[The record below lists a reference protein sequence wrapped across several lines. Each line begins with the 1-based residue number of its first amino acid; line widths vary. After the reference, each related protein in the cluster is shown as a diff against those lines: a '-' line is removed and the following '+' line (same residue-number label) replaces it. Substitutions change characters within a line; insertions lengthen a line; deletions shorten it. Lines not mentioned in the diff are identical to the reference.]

1 MISIENV
8 SFGYTE
14 NKNMLEHVT
23 LDIPAGECILLC
35 GESGCGK
42 TTVTKLVNGLIPH
55 FTKIDHMEGGVTVA
69 DQSVTDLE
77 VYELAKLVGSVFQ
90 NPKSQFFHLDTDGEL
105 EFGLENQGV
114 APEEIRRAVERT
126 VTQLGIEPLMG
137 RNVFALSGGEKQ
149 MLAFA
154 SVYAMNPEIYML
166 DEPTANLDEDAI
178 RKLREQ
184 IILLKKQG
192 KTVVIAEHRLFFLAD
207 IIDRAVYIRN
217 GEIKQIFR
225 GEEFQALSDEE
236 RISMGLRTIHQT
248 ELRLKPAGN
257 IEPAGS
263 EKTVGS
269 EEASGGEETSGG
281 KEASG
286 SNGADSGL
294 CVRMLSCGYKKS
306 PAVFENLSFT
316 AYPGEVLGITGH
328 NGVGKSTLIRCLCGL
343 LKEKGGSITLNGRIL
358 KPKQRQKACY
368 LVMQEVNHQLFS
380 DTVFGEC
387 EQLGTADPEE
397 IRRVL
402 KHFDLDGYEDV
413 HPMALSGGQKQRL
426 AVATAV
432 LSGREVLIFDEPTS
446 GLDYRHMM
454 EVCQI
459 TKQLAKDGRIVLV
472 VSHDKEFMQ
481 EACDRLLT
489 LGGEK

>member
-1 MISIENV
+1 
-8 SFGYTE
+8 
-14 NKNMLEHVT
+14 MLEHVT

-55 FTKIDHMEGGVTVA
+55 FTKVDHMEGGVTVA
-69 DQSVTDLE
+69 DQPVTDLE

-105 EFGLENQGV
+105 EFGPENQGV

-126 VTQLGIEPLMG
+126 VTQLGIESLMG

-184 IILLKKQG
+184 IILLKKQE

-217 GEIKQIFR
+217 GEIKQIFS
-225 GEEFQALSDEE
+225 GEEFQALSDKE

-248 ELRLKPAGN
+248 ELRLKSAGN
-257 IEPAGS
+257 IESTGS
-263 EKTVGS
+263 D
-269 EEASGGEETSGG
+269 
-281 KEASG
+281 
-286 SNGADSGL
+286 ADFGL
-294 CVRMLSCGYKKS
+294 CVRALSCGYKKS

-343 LKEKGGSITLNGRIL
+343 LKEKGGSITLNGRGL

-402 KHFDLDGYEDV
+402 KHFDLDAYEDV

-426 AVATAV
+426 VVATAV

-454 EVCQI
+454 EVCRI

-489 LGGEK
+489 LGGGK

>member
-1 MISIENV
+1 
-8 SFGYTE
+8 
-14 NKNMLEHVT
+14 MLEHVT

-55 FTKIDHMEGGVTVA
+55 FTKIDHMEGSVTVA

-105 EFGLENQGV
+105 EFGPENQGV

-126 VTQLGIEPLMG
+126 VTQLGIESLMG

-217 GEIKQIFR
+217 GEIKQIFS
-225 GEEFQALSDEE
+225 GEEFQALSDKE

-248 ELRLKPAGN
+248 ELRLKSTGN
-257 IEPAGS
+257 IESTGS
-263 EKTVGS
+263 D
-269 EEASGGEETSGG
+269 
-281 KEASG
+281 
-286 SNGADSGL
+286 ADFGL
-294 CVRMLSCGYKKS
+294 CVRALSCGYKKS

-343 LKEKGGSITLNGRIL
+343 LKEKGGSITLNGRGL

-402 KHFDLDGYEDV
+402 KHFDLDAYEDV

-426 AVATAV
+426 VVATAV

-454 EVCQI
+454 EVCRI

-489 LGGEK
+489 LGGGK

>member
-55 FTKIDHMEGGVTVA
+55 FTKIDHMEGSVTVA

-105 EFGLENQGV
+105 EFGPENQGV

-126 VTQLGIEPLMG
+126 VTQLGIESLMG

-154 SVYAMNPEIYML
+154 SVYAMNPKIYML

-217 GEIKQIFR
+217 GEIKQIFS

-248 ELRLKPAGN
+248 ELRLKPAED
-257 IEPAGS
+257 IESTGS
-263 EKTVGS
+263 ERTVGS

-294 CVRMLSCGYKKS
+294 CVRALSCGYKKS

-402 KHFDLDGYEDV
+402 KHFDLDAYEDV

-454 EVCQI
+454 EVCRI

-489 LGGEK
+489 LGGGK

>member
-55 FTKIDHMEGGVTVA
+55 FTKIDHMEGNVTVA
-69 DQSVTDLE
+69 DQPVTDLE

-217 GEIKQIFR
+217 GEIKQIFS
-225 GEEFQALSDEE
+225 GEEFQALSDKE

-263 EKTVGS
+263 DT
-269 EEASGGEETSGG
+269 
-281 KEASG
+281 
-286 SNGADSGL
+286 DSGL
-294 CVRMLSCGYKKS
+294 CVRALSCGYKKS

-380 DTVFGEC
+380 DTVFREC

-402 KHFDLDGYEDV
+402 KHFDLDAYEDV

-454 EVCQI
+454 EVCRI

-489 LGGEK
+489 LGGGK

>member
-69 DQSVTDLE
+69 DRSVTDLE

-105 EFGLENQGV
+105 EFGPENQGV

-217 GEIKQIFR
+217 GEIKQIFS
-225 GEEFQALSDEE
+225 GEEFQALSDKE

-257 IEPAGS
+257 IEPTGS
-263 EKTVGS
+263 
-269 EEASGGEETSGG
+269 
-281 KEASG
+281 
-286 SNGADSGL
+286 GADSGL
-294 CVRMLSCGYKKS
+294 CVRTLSCGYKKS

-343 LKEKGGSITLNGRIL
+343 LKEKGGSITLNGWIL

-402 KHFDLDGYEDV
+402 KHFDLDAYEDV

-454 EVCQI
+454 EVCRI

-489 LGGEK
+489 LGGGK

>member
-55 FTKIDHMEGGVTVA
+55 FTKIDHMEGSVTVA

-105 EFGLENQGV
+105 EFGPENQGV

-126 VTQLGIEPLMG
+126 VTQLGIESLMG

-217 GEIKQIFR
+217 GEIKQIFS
-225 GEEFQALSDEE
+225 GEEFQALSDKE

-248 ELRLKPAGN
+248 ELRLKSAGN
-257 IEPAGS
+257 IESTGS
-263 EKTVGS
+263 D
-269 EEASGGEETSGG
+269 
-281 KEASG
+281 
-286 SNGADSGL
+286 ADFGL
-294 CVRMLSCGYKKS
+294 CVRALSCGYKKS

-343 LKEKGGSITLNGRIL
+343 LKEKGGSITLNGRGL

-402 KHFDLDGYEDV
+402 KHFDLDAYEDV
-413 HPMALSGGQKQRL
+413 HPMALSGGQRQRL
-426 AVATAV
+426 VVATAV

-454 EVCQI
+454 EVCRI

-489 LGGEK
+489 LGGGK

>member
-55 FTKIDHMEGGVTVA
+55 FTKIDHMEGSVTVA

-126 VTQLGIEPLMG
+126 VTQLGIESLMG

-217 GEIKQIFR
+217 GEIKQIFS

-248 ELRLKPAGN
+248 ELRLKPAEN

-263 EKTVGS
+263 D
-269 EEASGGEETSGG
+269 
-281 KEASG
+281 
-286 SNGADSGL
+286 ADFGL
-294 CVRMLSCGYKKS
+294 CVRALSCGYKKS

-343 LKEKGGSITLNGRIL
+343 LKEKGGSITLNGRGL

-402 KHFDLDGYEDV
+402 KHFDLDAYEDV

-426 AVATAV
+426 VVATAV

-454 EVCQI
+454 EVCRI

-489 LGGEK
+489 LGGGK

>member
-1 MISIENV
+1 
-8 SFGYTE
+8 
-14 NKNMLEHVT
+14 MLEHVT

-55 FTKIDHMEGGVTVA
+55 FTKVDHMEGGVTVA
-69 DQSVTDLE
+69 DQPVTDLE

-105 EFGLENQGV
+105 EFGPENQGV

-126 VTQLGIEPLMG
+126 VTQLGIESLMG

-184 IILLKKQG
+184 IILLKKQE

-217 GEIKQIFR
+217 GEIKQIFS
-225 GEEFQALSDEE
+225 GEEFQALSDRE

-248 ELRLKPAGN
+248 ELRLKSAGN
-257 IEPAGS
+257 IESTGS
-263 EKTVGS
+263 D
-269 EEASGGEETSGG
+269 
-281 KEASG
+281 
-286 SNGADSGL
+286 ADFGL
-294 CVRMLSCGYKKS
+294 CVRALSCGYKKS

-343 LKEKGGSITLNGRIL
+343 LKEKGGSITLNGRGL

-387 EQLGTADPEE
+387 EQLGTADSEE

-402 KHFDLDGYEDV
+402 KHFDLDAYEDV

-426 AVATAV
+426 VVATAV

-454 EVCQI
+454 EVCRI

-472 VSHDKEFMQ
+472 VSHDKDFMQ

-489 LGGEK
+489 LGGGK

>member
-55 FTKIDHMEGGVTVA
+55 FTKIDHMEGSVTVA

-105 EFGLENQGV
+105 EFGPENQGV

-126 VTQLGIEPLMG
+126 VTQLGIESLMG

-217 GEIKQIFR
+217 GEIKQIFS
-225 GEEFQALSDEE
+225 GEEFQALSDKE

-248 ELRLKPAGN
+248 ELRLKSAGN
-257 IEPAGS
+257 IESTGS
-263 EKTVGS
+263 D
-269 EEASGGEETSGG
+269 
-281 KEASG
+281 
-286 SNGADSGL
+286 ADFGL
-294 CVRMLSCGYKKS
+294 CVRALSCGYKKS

-343 LKEKGGSITLNGRIL
+343 LKEKGGSITLNGRGL

-402 KHFDLDGYEDV
+402 KHFDLDAYEDV

-426 AVATAV
+426 VVATAV

-454 EVCQI
+454 EVCRI

-489 LGGEK
+489 LGGGK

>member
-90 NPKSQFFHLDTDGEL
+90 NPKSQFFHLNTDGEL

-217 GEIKQIFR
+217 GEIKQIFS
-225 GEEFQALSDEE
+225 GEEFQALSDKE

-248 ELRLKPAGN
+248 ELRLKPAED
-257 IEPAGS
+257 IES
-263 EKTVGS
+263 TDS
-269 EEASGGEETSGG
+269 D
-281 KEASG
+281 
-286 SNGADSGL
+286 ADSGL

-402 KHFDLDGYEDV
+402 KHFDLDAYEDV

-454 EVCQI
+454 EVCRI

-489 LGGEK
+489 LGGGK

>member
-55 FTKIDHMEGGVTVA
+55 FTKIDHMEGSVTVA
-69 DQSVTDLE
+69 DQPVTDLE

-105 EFGLENQGV
+105 EFGPENQGV

-137 RNVFALSGGEKQ
+137 RNVFTLSGGEKQ

-217 GEIKQIFR
+217 GEIKRIFS
-225 GEEFQALSDEE
+225 GEEFQALSDKE

-248 ELRLKPAGN
+248 ELRLKPAED
-257 IEPAGS
+257 IESTGS
-263 EKTVGS
+263 ERTVGS
-269 EEASGGEETSGG
+269 KA
-281 KEASG
+281 ASG

-358 KPKQRQKACY
+358 KPKQRQRACY

-402 KHFDLDGYEDV
+402 KHFDLDAYEDV

-454 EVCQI
+454 EVCRI

-481 EACDRLLT
+481 EACNRLLT
-489 LGGEK
+489 LGGGK

>member
-55 FTKIDHMEGGVTVA
+55 FTKIDHMEGSVTVA

-184 IILLKKQG
+184 IILLKKQE

-217 GEIKQIFR
+217 GEIKQIFS

-248 ELRLKPAGN
+248 ELRLKPAEN

-263 EKTVGS
+263 D
-269 EEASGGEETSGG
+269 
-281 KEASG
+281 
-286 SNGADSGL
+286 ADFGL
-294 CVRMLSCGYKKS
+294 CVRALSCGYKKS

-343 LKEKGGSITLNGRIL
+343 LKEKGGSITLNGRGL

-402 KHFDLDGYEDV
+402 KHFDLDAYEDV

-426 AVATAV
+426 VVATAV

-454 EVCQI
+454 EVCRI

-489 LGGEK
+489 LGGGK

>member
-42 TTVTKLVNGLIPH
+42 TTVTKLANGLIPH
-55 FTKIDHMEGGVTVA
+55 FTKIDHMEGSVTVA

-126 VTQLGIEPLMG
+126 VTQLGIESLMG

-154 SVYAMNPEIYML
+154 SVYAMNPKIYML

-217 GEIKQIFR
+217 GEIKQIFS

-248 ELRLKPAGN
+248 ELRLKPAED
-257 IEPAGS
+257 IES
-263 EKTVGS
+263 TDS
-269 EEASGGEETSGG
+269 
-281 KEASG
+281 
-286 SNGADSGL
+286 GADSGL
-294 CVRMLSCGYKKS
+294 CVRALSCGYKKS

-397 IRRVL
+397 IRHVL
-402 KHFDLDGYEDV
+402 KHFDLDAYEDV

-454 EVCQI
+454 EVCRI

-489 LGGEK
+489 LGGGK

>member
-55 FTKIDHMEGGVTVA
+55 FTKIDHMEGSVTVA

-105 EFGLENQGV
+105 EFGPENQGV

-126 VTQLGIEPLMG
+126 VTQLGIESLMG

-217 GEIKQIFR
+217 GEIKQIFS
-225 GEEFQALSDEE
+225 GEEFQALSDRE

-248 ELRLKPAGN
+248 ELRLKSAGN
-257 IEPAGS
+257 IESTGS
-263 EKTVGS
+263 D
-269 EEASGGEETSGG
+269 
-281 KEASG
+281 
-286 SNGADSGL
+286 ADFGL
-294 CVRMLSCGYKKS
+294 CVRALSCGYKKS

-343 LKEKGGSITLNGRIL
+343 LKEKGGSITLNGRGL

-397 IRRVL
+397 IRLVL
-402 KHFDLDGYEDV
+402 KHFDLDAYEDV

-426 AVATAV
+426 VVATAV

-454 EVCQI
+454 EVCRI

-489 LGGEK
+489 LGGGK

>member
-1 MISIENV
+1 
-8 SFGYTE
+8 
-14 NKNMLEHVT
+14 MLEHVT

-55 FTKIDHMEGGVTVA
+55 FTKIDHMEGSVTVA
-69 DQSVTDLE
+69 DQPVTDLE

-105 EFGLENQGV
+105 EFGPENQGV

-217 GEIKQIFR
+217 GEIKRIFS
-225 GEEFQALSDEE
+225 GEEFQALSDKE

-248 ELRLKPAGN
+248 ELRLKPAED
-257 IEPAGS
+257 IESTGS
-263 EKTVGS
+263 ERTVGS
-269 EEASGGEETSGG
+269 KA
-281 KEASG
+281 ASG

-358 KPKQRQKACY
+358 KPKQRQRACY

-402 KHFDLDGYEDV
+402 KHFDLDAYEDV

-454 EVCQI
+454 EVCRI

-489 LGGEK
+489 LGGGK

>member
-55 FTKIDHMEGGVTVA
+55 FTKIDHMEGSVTVA

-90 NPKSQFFHLDTDGEL
+90 NPKSQFFHLDTEGEL

-126 VTQLGIEPLMG
+126 VTQLGIESLMG

-217 GEIKQIFR
+217 GEIKQIFS
-225 GEEFQALSDEE
+225 GEEFQALSDKE

-257 IEPAGS
+257 IESTSS

-269 EEASGGEETSGG
+269 E
-281 KEASG
+281 EASG

-294 CVRMLSCGYKKS
+294 CVRALSCGYKKS

-402 KHFDLDGYEDV
+402 KHFDLDAYEDV

-454 EVCQI
+454 EVCRI

-489 LGGEK
+489 LGGGK

>member
-69 DQSVTDLE
+69 DRSVTDLE

-105 EFGLENQGV
+105 EFGPENQGV

-126 VTQLGIEPLMG
+126 VTQLGIEQLMG

-178 RKLREQ
+178 RRLREQ

-217 GEIKQIFR
+217 GEIKQIFS

-248 ELRLKPAGN
+248 ELRLKPAED
-257 IEPAGS
+257 IESTGS
-263 EKTVGS
+263 ERTVGS
-269 EEASGGEETSGG
+269 E
-281 KEASG
+281 EASG

-294 CVRMLSCGYKKS
+294 CVRTLSCGYKKS

-397 IRRVL
+397 IWRVL
-402 KHFDLDGYEDV
+402 KHFDLDAYEDV

-454 EVCQI
+454 EVCRI

-489 LGGEK
+489 LGGGK

>member
-1 MISIENV
+1 
-8 SFGYTE
+8 
-14 NKNMLEHVT
+14 MLEHVT

-55 FTKIDHMEGGVTVA
+55 FTKIDHMDGSVTVA

-105 EFGLENQGV
+105 EFGPENQGV

-217 GEIKQIFR
+217 GEIKQIFS
-225 GEEFQALSDEE
+225 GEEFQALSDKE

-257 IEPAGS
+257 IESTG
-263 EKTVGS
+263 
-269 EEASGGEETSGG
+269 
-281 KEASG
+281 G

-294 CVRMLSCGYKKS
+294 CVRALSCGYKKS

-402 KHFDLDGYEDV
+402 KHFDLDAYEDV

-454 EVCQI
+454 EVCRI

-489 LGGEK
+489 LGGGK

>member
-55 FTKIDHMEGGVTVA
+55 FTKVDHMEGGVTVA
-69 DQSVTDLE
+69 DQPVTDLE

-105 EFGLENQGV
+105 EFGPENQGV

-126 VTQLGIEPLMG
+126 VTQLGIESLMG

-217 GEIKQIFR
+217 GEIKQIFS
-225 GEEFQALSDEE
+225 GEEFQALSDKK

-248 ELRLKPAGN
+248 ELRLKSAGN
-257 IEPAGS
+257 IESTGS
-263 EKTVGS
+263 ERTVGS
-269 EEASGGEETSGG
+269 EA
-281 KEASG
+281 AFG
-286 SNGADSGL
+286 SSNTDSGL
-294 CVRMLSCGYKKS
+294 CVRTLSCGYKKS

-343 LKEKGGSITLNGRIL
+343 LKEKGGSITLNGRGL

-402 KHFDLDGYEDV
+402 KHFDLDAYEDV

-426 AVATAV
+426 VVATAV

-454 EVCQI
+454 EVCRI

-489 LGGEK
+489 LGGGK

>member
-42 TTVTKLVNGLIPH
+42 TMVTKLVNGLIPH
-55 FTKIDHMEGGVTVA
+55 FTKIDHMEGSVTVA

-105 EFGLENQGV
+105 EFGPENQGV

-126 VTQLGIEPLMG
+126 VTQLGIESLMG

-217 GEIKQIFR
+217 GEIKQIFS
-225 GEEFQALSDEE
+225 GEEFQALSDKE

-248 ELRLKPAGN
+248 ELRLKSAGN
-257 IEPAGS
+257 IESTGS
-263 EKTVGS
+263 D
-269 EEASGGEETSGG
+269 
-281 KEASG
+281 
-286 SNGADSGL
+286 ADFGL
-294 CVRMLSCGYKKS
+294 CVRALSCGYKKS

-343 LKEKGGSITLNGRIL
+343 LKEKGGSITLNGRGL

-402 KHFDLDGYEDV
+402 KHFDLDAYEDV

-426 AVATAV
+426 VVATAV

-454 EVCQI
+454 EVCRI

-489 LGGEK
+489 LGGGK

>member
-55 FTKIDHMEGGVTVA
+55 FTKLDHMEGSVTVE
-69 DQSVTDLE
+69 DQPVMDLE
-77 VYELAKLVGSVFQ
+77 IYELAKLVGSVFQ

-126 VTQLGIEPLMG
+126 VTQLGIESLMG

-184 IILLKKQG
+184 ISLLKKQG
-192 KTVVIAEHRLFFLAD
+192 KTVVIAEHRMFFLAD

-217 GEIKQIFR
+217 GEIKQIFS

-248 ELRLKPAGN
+248 ELRLKPAG
-257 IEPAGS
+257 S
-263 EKTVGS
+263 EKTSGS
-269 EEASGGEETSGG
+269 EEASGSEKWT
-281 KEASG
+281 G
-286 SNGADSGL
+286 SSDMGSGL
-294 CVRMLSCGYKKS
+294 CVRTLSCGYKKS

-343 LKEKGGSITLNGRIL
+343 LKEKGGSITLNDRIL

-387 EQLGTADPEE
+387 EQLGTADSEE

-489 LGGEK
+489 LGGK

>member
-55 FTKIDHMEGGVTVA
+55 FTKIDHMEGSVTVA
-69 DQSVTDLE
+69 DQPVTDLE

-105 EFGLENQGV
+105 EFGPENQGV

-217 GEIKQIFR
+217 GEIKRIFS
-225 GEEFQALSDEE
+225 GEEFQALSDKE

-248 ELRLKPAGN
+248 ELRLKPAED
-257 IEPAGS
+257 IESTGS
-263 EKTVGS
+263 ERTVGS
-269 EEASGGEETSGG
+269 KA
-281 KEASG
+281 ASG

-358 KPKQRQKACY
+358 KPKQRQRACY

-402 KHFDLDGYEDV
+402 KHFDLDAYEDV

-454 EVCQI
+454 EVCRI

-481 EACDRLLT
+481 EACNRLLT
-489 LGGEK
+489 LGGGK

>member
-55 FTKIDHMEGGVTVA
+55 FTKVDHMEGGVTVA
-69 DQSVTDLE
+69 DQPVTDLE

-105 EFGLENQGV
+105 EFGPENQGV

-126 VTQLGIEPLMG
+126 VTQLGIESLMG

-184 IILLKKQG
+184 IILLKKQE

-217 GEIKQIFR
+217 GEIKQIFS
-225 GEEFQALSDEE
+225 GEEFQALSDRE

-248 ELRLKPAGN
+248 ELRLKSAGN
-257 IEPAGS
+257 IESTGS
-263 EKTVGS
+263 D
-269 EEASGGEETSGG
+269 
-281 KEASG
+281 
-286 SNGADSGL
+286 ADFGL
-294 CVRMLSCGYKKS
+294 CVRALSCGYKKS

-343 LKEKGGSITLNGRIL
+343 LKEKGGSITLNGRGL

-387 EQLGTADPEE
+387 EQLGTADSEE

-402 KHFDLDGYEDV
+402 KHFDLDAYEDV

-426 AVATAV
+426 VVATAV

-454 EVCQI
+454 EVCRI

-489 LGGEK
+489 LGGGK

>member
-1 MISIENV
+1 
-8 SFGYTE
+8 
-14 NKNMLEHVT
+14 MLEHVT

-55 FTKIDHMEGGVTVA
+55 FTKIDHMEGSVTVA

-126 VTQLGIEPLMG
+126 VTQLGIESLMG

-217 GEIKQIFR
+217 GEIKQIFS
-225 GEEFQALSDEE
+225 GEEFQALSDKE

-257 IEPAGS
+257 IESTSS

-269 EEASGGEETSGG
+269 E
-281 KEASG
+281 EASG

-294 CVRMLSCGYKKS
+294 CVRALSCGYKKS

-402 KHFDLDGYEDV
+402 KHFDLDAYEDV

-454 EVCQI
+454 EVCRI

-489 LGGEK
+489 LGGGK

>member
-1 MISIENV
+1 
-8 SFGYTE
+8 
-14 NKNMLEHVT
+14 MLEHVT

-69 DQSVTDLE
+69 DRSVTDLE

-126 VTQLGIEPLMG
+126 VTQLGIESLMG

-154 SVYAMNPEIYML
+154 SVYAMNPKIYML

-217 GEIKQIFR
+217 GEIKRIFS
-225 GEEFQALSDEE
+225 GEEFQALSDKE

-257 IEPAGS
+257 IEPTGS
-263 EKTVGS
+263 D
-269 EEASGGEETSGG
+269 
-281 KEASG
+281 
-286 SNGADSGL
+286 ADFGL
-294 CVRMLSCGYKKS
+294 CVRALSCGYKKS

-402 KHFDLDGYEDV
+402 KHFDLDAYEDV

-426 AVATAV
+426 VVATAV

-454 EVCQI
+454 EVCRI

-489 LGGEK
+489 LGGGK

>member
-55 FTKIDHMEGGVTVA
+55 FTKVDHMEGGVTVA
-69 DQSVTDLE
+69 DQPVTDLE

-105 EFGLENQGV
+105 EFGPENQGV

-126 VTQLGIEPLMG
+126 VTQLGIESLMG

-184 IILLKKQG
+184 IILLKKQE

-217 GEIKQIFR
+217 GEIKQIFS
-225 GEEFQALSDEE
+225 GEEFQALSDRE

-248 ELRLKPAGN
+248 ELRLKSAGN
-257 IEPAGS
+257 IESTGS
-263 EKTVGS
+263 D
-269 EEASGGEETSGG
+269 
-281 KEASG
+281 
-286 SNGADSGL
+286 ADFGL
-294 CVRMLSCGYKKS
+294 CVRALSCGYKKS

-343 LKEKGGSITLNGRIL
+343 LKEKGGSITLNGRGL

-402 KHFDLDGYEDV
+402 KHFDLDAYEDV

-426 AVATAV
+426 VVATAV

-454 EVCQI
+454 EVCRI

-489 LGGEK
+489 LGGGK

>member
-14 NKNMLEHVT
+14 NKNMLEHVM

-55 FTKIDHMEGGVTVA
+55 FTKIDHMEGSVTVA

-217 GEIKQIFR
+217 GEIKQIFS

-248 ELRLKPAGN
+248 ELRLKPAEN

-263 EKTVGS
+263 D
-269 EEASGGEETSGG
+269 
-281 KEASG
+281 
-286 SNGADSGL
+286 ADFGL
-294 CVRMLSCGYKKS
+294 CVRALSCGYKKS

-343 LKEKGGSITLNGRIL
+343 LKEKGGSITLNGRGL

-387 EQLGTADPEE
+387 EQLGSADPEE

-402 KHFDLDGYEDV
+402 KHFDLDAYEDV

-426 AVATAV
+426 VVATAV

-454 EVCQI
+454 EVCRI

-489 LGGEK
+489 LGGGK

>member
-1 MISIENV
+1 
-8 SFGYTE
+8 
-14 NKNMLEHVT
+14 MLEHVT

-55 FTKIDHMEGGVTVA
+55 FTKIDHMEGSVTVA

-105 EFGLENQGV
+105 EFGPENQGV

-126 VTQLGIEPLMG
+126 VTQLGIESLMG

-217 GEIKQIFR
+217 GEIKQIFS
-225 GEEFQALSDEE
+225 GEEFQALSDKE

-248 ELRLKPAGN
+248 ELRLKSAGN
-257 IEPAGS
+257 IESTGS
-263 EKTVGS
+263 D
-269 EEASGGEETSGG
+269 
-281 KEASG
+281 
-286 SNGADSGL
+286 ADFGL
-294 CVRMLSCGYKKS
+294 CVRALSCGYKKS

-343 LKEKGGSITLNGRIL
+343 LKEKGGSITLNGRGL

-402 KHFDLDGYEDV
+402 KHFDLDAYEDV
-413 HPMALSGGQKQRL
+413 HPMALSGGQRQRL
-426 AVATAV
+426 VVATAV

-454 EVCQI
+454 EVCRI

-489 LGGEK
+489 LGGGK

>member
-55 FTKIDHMEGGVTVA
+55 FTKIDHMEGSVTVA
-69 DQSVTDLE
+69 DQPVTDLE

-105 EFGLENQGV
+105 EFGPENQGV
-114 APEEIRRAVERT
+114 APEEIRRAVERA

-217 GEIKQIFR
+217 GEIKQIFS
-225 GEEFQALSDEE
+225 GEEFQALSDKE

-257 IEPAGS
+257 IESTGS
-263 EKTVGS
+263 DT
-269 EEASGGEETSGG
+269 
-281 KEASG
+281 
-286 SNGADSGL
+286 DSGL
-294 CVRMLSCGYKKS
+294 CVRTLSCGYKKS

-402 KHFDLDGYEDV
+402 KHFDLDAYEDV

-454 EVCQI
+454 EVCRI

-489 LGGEK
+489 LGGGK

>member
-23 LDIPAGECILLC
+23 LDITAGECILLC

-55 FTKIDHMEGGVTVA
+55 FTKIDHMEGSVTVA

-105 EFGLENQGV
+105 EFGPENQGV

-126 VTQLGIEPLMG
+126 VTQLGIESLMG

-217 GEIKQIFR
+217 GEIKQIFS
-225 GEEFQALSDEE
+225 GEEFQALSDKE

-248 ELRLKPAGN
+248 ELRLKSAGN
-257 IEPAGS
+257 IESTGS
-263 EKTVGS
+263 D
-269 EEASGGEETSGG
+269 
-281 KEASG
+281 
-286 SNGADSGL
+286 ADFGL
-294 CVRMLSCGYKKS
+294 CVRALSCGYKKS

-343 LKEKGGSITLNGRIL
+343 LKEKGGSITLNGRGL

-402 KHFDLDGYEDV
+402 KHFDLDAYEDV

-426 AVATAV
+426 VVATAV

-454 EVCQI
+454 EVCRI

-489 LGGEK
+489 LGGGK

>member
-14 NKNMLEHVT
+14 NKNMLEHMT

-55 FTKIDHMEGGVTVA
+55 FTKIDHMEGSVTVA

-105 EFGLENQGV
+105 EFELENQGV

-217 GEIKQIFR
+217 GEIKQIFS
-225 GEEFQALSDEE
+225 GEEFQALSDKE

-257 IEPAGS
+257 IEPTGS
-263 EKTVGS
+263 
-269 EEASGGEETSGG
+269 
-281 KEASG
+281 
-286 SNGADSGL
+286 GADSGL

-343 LKEKGGSITLNGRIL
+343 LKEKSGSITLNGRIL

-402 KHFDLDGYEDV
+402 KHFDLDAYEDV

-454 EVCQI
+454 EVCRI

-489 LGGEK
+489 LGGGK

>member
-1 MISIENV
+1 
-8 SFGYTE
+8 
-14 NKNMLEHVT
+14 MLEHVT

-55 FTKIDHMEGGVTVA
+55 FTKIDHMEGSVTVA

-105 EFGLENQGV
+105 EFGPENQGV

-126 VTQLGIEPLMG
+126 VTQLGIESLMG

-217 GEIKQIFR
+217 GEIKQIFS
-225 GEEFQALSDEE
+225 GKEFQALSDKE

-248 ELRLKPAGN
+248 ELRLKSAGN
-257 IEPAGS
+257 IESTGS
-263 EKTVGS
+263 ERTVGS
-269 EEASGGEETSGG
+269 EA
-281 KEASG
+281 AFG
-286 SNGADSGL
+286 SSDKDFGL
-294 CVRMLSCGYKKS
+294 CVRVLSCGYKKS

-343 LKEKGGSITLNGRIL
+343 LKEKGGSITLNGRGL

-402 KHFDLDGYEDV
+402 KHFDLDAYEDV

-426 AVATAV
+426 VVATAV

-454 EVCQI
+454 EVCRI

>member
-1 MISIENV
+1 
-8 SFGYTE
+8 
-14 NKNMLEHVT
+14 MLEHVT

-55 FTKIDHMEGGVTVA
+55 FTKIDHMEGSVTVA

-90 NPKSQFFHLDTDGEL
+90 NPKRQFFHLDTDGEL
-105 EFGLENQGV
+105 EFGPENQGV

-126 VTQLGIEPLMG
+126 VTQLGIESLMG

-217 GEIKQIFR
+217 GEIKQIFS

-248 ELRLKPAGN
+248 ELRLKPAEN

-263 EKTVGS
+263 D
-269 EEASGGEETSGG
+269 
-281 KEASG
+281 
-286 SNGADSGL
+286 ADFGL
-294 CVRMLSCGYKKS
+294 CVRALSCGYKKS

-343 LKEKGGSITLNGRIL
+343 LKEKGGSITLNGRGL

-402 KHFDLDGYEDV
+402 KHFDLDAYEDV

-426 AVATAV
+426 VVATAV

-454 EVCQI
+454 EVCRI

-489 LGGEK
+489 LGGGK

>member
-55 FTKIDHMEGGVTVA
+55 FTKIDHMEGSVTVA

-126 VTQLGIEPLMG
+126 VTQLGIESLMG

-154 SVYAMNPEIYML
+154 SVYAMNPKIYML

-217 GEIKQIFR
+217 GEIKQIFS

-263 EKTVGS
+263 
-269 EEASGGEETSGG
+269 
-281 KEASG
+281 
-286 SNGADSGL
+286 GADSGL
-294 CVRMLSCGYKKS
+294 CVRTLSCGYKKS

-402 KHFDLDGYEDV
+402 KHFDLDAYEDV

-454 EVCQI
+454 EVCRI

-489 LGGEK
+489 LGGGK

>member
-55 FTKIDHMEGGVTVA
+55 FTKVDHMEGGVTVA
-69 DQSVTDLE
+69 DQPVTDLE

-126 VTQLGIEPLMG
+126 VTQLGIESLMG

-154 SVYAMNPEIYML
+154 SVYAMNPKIYML

-217 GEIKQIFR
+217 GEIKRIFS
-225 GEEFQALSDEE
+225 GEEFQALSDKE

-257 IEPAGS
+257 IEPTGS
-263 EKTVGS
+263 D
-269 EEASGGEETSGG
+269 
-281 KEASG
+281 
-286 SNGADSGL
+286 ADFGL
-294 CVRMLSCGYKKS
+294 CVRALSCGYKKS

-343 LKEKGGSITLNGRIL
+343 LKEKGGSITLNGRGL

-402 KHFDLDGYEDV
+402 KHFDLDAYEDV

-426 AVATAV
+426 VVATAV

-454 EVCQI
+454 EVCRI

>member
-55 FTKIDHMEGGVTVA
+55 FTKIDHMEGSVTVA

-217 GEIKQIFR
+217 GEIKQIFS

-257 IEPAGS
+257 IEPTSS
-263 EKTVGS
+263 ERTVGS
-269 EEASGGEETSGG
+269 E
-281 KEASG
+281 
-286 SNGADSGL
+286 GADSGL
-294 CVRMLSCGYKKS
+294 CVRDLSCGYKKS
-306 PAVFENLSFT
+306 PAVFENLSFM

-489 LGGEK
+489 LGGGK